1 MASDSSVEFGCLSAA
16 YNGIAHLQELMV
28 DERFELTK
36 FERKVAD
43 WLEKDPSWL
52 QRQRNSLLHWWYNK
66 FPKSFRFFG
75 ITHFFVRFGLVAS
88 APTLAYFVYERIS
101 ALQAAIATG
110 VLFILFLL
118 SNFLDK
124 WSQHKSNTVEQATTE
139 AWVRIGDLIT
149 SVKSSATPA
158 ADRDPT
164 VVAALGVIEAYARQI
179 TKSPKRSISV
189 SLALYDGKST
199 TSMKIRHRNPGNE
212 RPTGRKLKNLDR
224 VLGHRACQ
232 AGPEPRVVPD
242 LKAFGKAGYFSPTQQ
257 KCNYRSIVIIPITAL
272 GNGEIKGFV
281 SVDCDRPYAF
291 HGNIADQ
298 LVVTTEPLINHI
310 EEQF

>member
-1 MASDSSVEFGCLSAA
+1 M
-16 YNGIAHLQELMV
+16 H
-28 DERFELTK
+28 ERFDLTK
-36 FERKVAD
+36 FERKIAD
-43 WLEKDPSWL
+43 WLEKDPSWI
-52 QRQRNSLLHWWYNK
+52 QRQKNSFFYWWHNR

-75 ITHFFVRFGLVAS
+75 VTYFLVRFALVAW
-88 APTLAYFVYERIS
+88 APTLAYFVYEHIS
-101 ALQAAIATG
+101 ALQAATATG
-110 VLFILFLL
+110 VLFILFSL

-124 WSQHKSNTVEQATTE
+124 LSQHKRNTVEQATTE

-158 ADRDPT
+158 VDRDPT
-164 VVAALGVIEAYARQI
+164 VIAALGVIEAYARQI

-189 SLALYDGKST
+189 SLALYDGNSS

-224 VLGHRACQ
+224 VLGHLACR

-242 LKAFGKAGYFSPTQQ
+242 LKAFGKDAFFSPTQQ

-272 GNGEIKGFV
+272 GNGKIKGFV
-281 SVDCDRPYAF
+281 SVDCERPYAF